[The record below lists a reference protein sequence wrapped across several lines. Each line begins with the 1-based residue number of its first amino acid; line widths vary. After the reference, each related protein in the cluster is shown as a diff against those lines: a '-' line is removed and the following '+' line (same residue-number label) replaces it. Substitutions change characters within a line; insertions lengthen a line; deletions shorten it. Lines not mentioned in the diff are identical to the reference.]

1 MIDTR
6 DTRPVAPDN
15 CPPLEQ
21 AVVRFIQELKYEHLD
36 ARAHAGISRLMRDQI
51 ALQVGISTLPWS
63 EQLLAYA
70 AAHQRPGNS
79 RVSASALT
87 MSAADAAFVNGSYGH
102 GFEYDD
108 AHGPSYSHPGSCVI
122 PAALAIGE
130 ELGSSL
136 EEIIVAMVA
145 GYEVYARIGMLAAPE
160 LLQRGYHPH
169 GTLSNFGAAAVAAKP
184 LRQLFMQGFWTN
196 VLNPKVVLFFVSFF
210 PQFVSADSA
219 HKALAFLTLGAVFV
233 VMSTLWNSM
242 LAWVAG
248 SVTRRFSGKP
258 GVKKWLD
265 RTVGSAFV
273 GLGLK
278 LATSQR

>member
-1 MIDTR
+1 MLGITHFGFFLLAVFLLNVTPGPDTAYIIGR
-6 DTRPVAPDN
+6 SVAQGRGAG
-15 CPPLEQ
+15 LMS
-21 AVVRFIQELKYEHLD
+21 AL
-36 ARAHAGISRLMRDQI
+36 GISAGCCVH
-51 ALQVGISTLPWS
+51 ALACAFGLTAVLAASATAFTVIKLVGAAYLIYLGVRM
-63 EQLLAYA
+63 LLAK
-70 AAHQRPGNS
+70 
-79 RVSASALT
+79 
-87 MSAADAAFVNGSYGH
+87 
-102 GFEYDD
+102 
-108 AHGPSYSHPGSCVI
+108 
-122 PAALAIGE
+122 PAAG
-130 ELGSSL
+130 
-136 EEIIVAMVA
+136 A
-145 GYEVYARIGMLAAPE
+145 GAAPA
-160 LLQRGYHPH
+160 
-169 GTLSNFGAAAVAAKP
+169 AAAVAAKP

-210 PQFVSADSA
+210 PQFVSAASA